1 MKNQSIKDI
10 LPLIEKPSRYLGN
23 EKNSVKKDI
32 ESISLHI
39 ALAFPDLY
47 EIGMSHFGLQIL
59 YHILNEQVHVAAER
73 VYAPGSD
80 LAAYIK
86 SAGISLSSLE
96 TGTPLSG
103 FDIIGFSLL
112 YEMNYT
118 NVLMMLDLAGIPFYA
133 SDRDVSHPIIIA
145 GGPCTVNPEPVADF
159 FDAMVIGD
167 GESVVVEMARTWMAW
182 KNSGGRDKISLL
194 KDWAKIEGVYIPSF
208 FQPVYDGPDFKEIQ
222 PKFNDYQRVRRAIV
236 ADLNQAKFPDSPV
249 VAYGRPIHDRLRL
262 EVARGCT
269 RGCRFCQ
276 AGMIY
281 RPVRERSVENLMDL
295 TVKSIAA
302 TGYDDISLLSLSTG
316 DYGCLST
323 LMQGLFHCYSSE
335 NIALSFPSFRA
346 GTLSPEIMSLVK
358 QVRKTGFTIAPEAGS
373 EHLRAVINK
382 NISEQEVFDT
392 VSSAF
397 ELGWKLI
404 KFYFMIGLP
413 TETEED
419 RYAIVDLVKRIRQ
432 KLKSEG
438 HRPNINVSIGT
449 FIPKPHVPFQWS
461 LQISLAESKEIIFDL
476 KRQLKMPGVEF
487 KWQKPEL
494 SLLEG
499 LWARGDRRL
508 SRLLEIAYCK
518 GCCFDGW
525 SDRFDYPLWE
535 AAIHEAG
542 IDINYYTTRLRSA
555 DEPLPWDHIDTGI
568 SKEFLISEYENALTG
583 TPLSDCRFGD
593 CQGCGVCDFD
603 KIKPVYVAPNFTPDF
618 TLDKT
623 FASFS
628 GGGAGSGVRHPLPSQ
643 EMRIEIFYSKT
654 GPAKFFGHLEMVNIF
669 TRAIRRAGM
678 KIKFTQGFHPK
689 PKISFH
695 NPLPVG
701 MESEEE
707 SFYITLR
714 ESADCEEIVLS
725 VNNQLPEG
733 LLVTGCRNIPA
744 NKRPKLSE
752 RAVYRVT
759 VIEEEF
765 EDQKITAF
773 NDASE
778 WIVIRTTKKGRK
790 KQINLKDIILSI
802 QLLGPTKLRIQLK
815 MMEGLSVRPADV
827 IRSVFQLS
835 DEVILRAEIIKEKQK
850 DTLVC

>member
-1 MKNQSIKDI
+1 MKKQSMKDL
-10 LPLIEKPSRYLGN
+10 LPLIEKPSHYLGN
-23 EKNSVKKDI
+23 EKNVVKKDI
-32 ESISLHI
+32 EQISLHV

-59 YHILNEQVHVAAER
+59 YHILNEQSHIAAER

-80 LAAYIK
+80 LAALMT
-86 SAGISLSSLE
+86 SSGISLSSLE
-96 TGTPLSG
+96 SGTPLSK

-133 SDRDVSHPIIIA
+133 SDRDNTYPVIIA

-167 GESVVVEMARTWMAW
+167 GETVIVEMTRAWMTWKDSPGHD
-182 KNSGGRDKISLL
+182 KNSLLRDWS
-194 KDWAKIEGVYIPSF
+194 KIEGVYVPSF
-208 FQPVYDGPDFKEIQ
+208 FQPVYDGADFKEIQ
-222 PKFNDYQRVRRAIV
+222 PKFDDYTRVRRAIV
-236 ADLNQAKFPDSPV
+236 VDLDKATFPDAPV
-249 VAYGRPIHDRLRL
+249 VPYGRPVHDRLRL

-281 RPVRERSVENLMDL
+281 RPVRERSVENLMAL
-295 TVKSIAA
+295 TEKSIAA

-346 GTLSPEIMSLVK
+346 GTLSPEIMNIVK

-373 EHLRAVINK
+373 DRLRAVINK
-382 NISEQEVFDT
+382 NISEQEIFDT
-392 VSSAF
+392 VSNAF

-413 TETEED
+413 TETEAD
-419 RYAIVDLVKRIRQ
+419 RFAIVDLVKRIRQ

-461 LQISLAESKEIIFDL
+461 PQIPLEESKKIIFDL
-476 KRQLKMPGVEF
+476 KRQLKMPGIEF

-494 SLLEG
+494 SFLEG

-508 SRLLEIAYCK
+508 SRLLEIAYRK

-525 SDRFDYPLWE
+525 SERFDYPSWE
-535 AAIHEAG
+535 AALHETG
-542 IDINYYTTRLRSA
+542 VDINYYTTRIRSV

-568 SKEFLISEYENALTG
+568 SKAFLISENEKALTG
-583 TPLSDCRFGD
+583 TPSPDCRFGE

-603 KIKPVYVAPNFTPDF
+603 KIKPVCFAPDN
-618 TLDKT
+618 T
-623 FASFS
+623 FVFFS
-628 GGGAGSGVRHPLPSQ
+628 GKGVRHPFPGQ
-643 EMRIEIFYSKT
+643 EDRVEIFYSKT
-654 GPAKFFGHLEMVNIF
+654 GVAKFFGHLEMVNIF
-669 TRAIRRAGM
+669 TRAIRRAGIS
-678 KIKFTQGFHPK
+678 IKFTQGFHPK
-689 PKISFH
+689 PKMSFH
-695 NPLPVG
+695 NPLSVG

-714 ESADCEEIVLS
+714 ESADCEGIVS
-725 VNNQLPEG
+725 SMNRQLPEG
-733 LLVTGCRNIPA
+733 LFVTGCIRIPA
-744 NKRPKLSE
+744 NQRPKLSE
-752 RAVYRVT
+752 VADYRVT
-759 VIEEEF
+759 ITETEF
-765 EDQKITAF
+765 EDQKITVF
-773 NDASE
+773 NDALQ
-778 WIVIRTTKKGRK
+778 WNVVRTTKKGRK
-790 KQINLKDIILSI
+790 KQIDLKEIVLNLKRLS
-802 QLLGPTKLRIQLK
+802 PVKLKMQLK
-815 MMEGLSVRPADV
+815 VLEGMSVRPADV
-827 IRSVFQLS
+827 IQSIFQIS
-835 DEVILRAEIIKEKQK
+835 DKVLLQSEIIKQK
-850 DTLVC
+850 ETPVC

>member
-1 MKNQSIKDI
+1 MRNKIIYDI

-32 ESISLHI
+32 ERIKLHV

-59 YHILNEQVHVAAER
+59 YHILNKQTHIAAER
-73 VYAPGSD
+73 VYAPCSD
-80 LAAYIK
+80 LAAQMN
-86 SAGISLSSLE
+86 SAGILLSSLE

-133 SDRDVSHPIIIA
+133 SGRDDSHPVIIA

-182 KNSGGRDKISLL
+182 KDDGGGDKNRLLRDWS
-194 KDWAKIEGVYIPSF
+194 KIEGVYVPSF
-208 FQPVYDGPDFKEIQ
+208 FEPVYDGSDFKEIQ
-222 PKFNDYQRVRRAIV
+222 PKFDDYRKVRRAIV
-236 ADLNQAKFPDSPV
+236 PDLDQATFPDAPV
-249 VAYGRPIHDRLRL
+249 VAYGRPVHDRLRL

-295 TVKSIAA
+295 TEKSIAA

-346 GTLSPEIMSLVK
+346 GTLSPEIMNIIK

-373 EHLRAVINK
+373 DRLRAVINK
-382 NISEQEVFDT
+382 NISEQEIFDT
-392 VSSAF
+392 VSNAF

-413 TETEED
+413 TETEAD
-419 RYAIVDLVKRIRQ
+419 RSAIVDLVKRIRQ

-438 HRPNINVSIGT
+438 RRPNINVSIGT

-461 LQISLAESKEIIFDL
+461 SQIPLEESKKIIFDL
-476 KRQLKMPGVEF
+476 KRQLKMPGVAF
-487 KWQKPEL
+487 KWQKPAL
-494 SLLEG
+494 SFLEG

-508 SRLLEIAYCK
+508 SRLLEIAYRK

-525 SDRFDYPLWE
+525 SERFDYPSWE
-535 AAIHEAG
+535 AAIDEAG
-542 IDINYYTTRLRSA
+542 VDINYYTTRIRSV

-568 SKEFLISEYENALTG
+568 SKDFLISENENALTG
-583 TPLSDCRFGD
+583 TPLPDCRFGE

-603 KIKPVYVAPNFTPDF
+603 KIKPVCFAPDN
-618 TLDKT
+618 T

-628 GGGAGSGVRHPLPSQ
+628 GKGVRHLLPDQ
-643 EMRIEIFYSKT
+643 EERIEIFYSKI
-654 GPAKFFGHLEMVNIF
+654 GVAKFFGHLEMVNIF
-669 TRAIRRAGM
+669 TRAIRRAGIR
-678 KIKFTQGFHPK
+678 IKFTQGYHPK
-689 PKISFH
+689 PKMSFH
-695 NPLPVG
+695 NPLSVG

-714 ESADCEEIVLS
+714 ESADCEAIVS
-725 VNNQLPEG
+725 SMNRQLPEG
-733 LLVTGCRNIPA
+733 LFVTGCIGIPA
-744 NKRPKLSE
+744 NQRPKLSE
-752 RAVYRVT
+752 VADYRVT
-759 VIEEEF
+759 ITKAEF

-773 NDASE
+773 NDASQ
-778 WIVIRTTKKGRK
+778 WFVVRTTKKGRK
-790 KQINLKDIILSI
+790 KQIDLKEIVLS
-802 QLLGPTKLRIQLK
+802 LKRLSPVTLKMQLK
-815 MMEGLSVRPADV
+815 IVEGKSVRPADV
-827 IRSVFQLS
+827 IQSIFQFL
-835 DEVILRAEIIKEKQK
+835 DTTIRCAEFMKEKQK
-850 DTLVC
+850 ETPVC

>member
-1 MKNQSIKDI
+1 MKKQSMKDM

-32 ESISLHI
+32 EKISLHI

-59 YHILNEQVHVAAER
+59 YHILNEQSHIAAER

-80 LAAYIK
+80 LAAHMT
-86 SAGISLSSLE
+86 SSGIPLSSLE
-96 TGTPLSG
+96 SGTPLSK

-133 SDRDVSHPIIIA
+133 SDRDESFPVIIA
-145 GGPCTVNPEPVADF
+145 GGPCTVNPEPVAEF

-167 GESVVVEMARTWMAW
+167 GESVIVEMTRAWMTW
-182 KNSGGRDKISLL
+182 KDGGRDGKNSLL
-194 KDWAKIEGVYIPSF
+194 RDWSKIEGVYVPSF
-208 FQPVYDGPDFKEIQ
+208 FQPVYDGQDFKAIT
-222 PKFNDYQRVRRAIV
+222 PKYDDCKKVRRTIV
-236 ADLNQAKFPDSPV
+236 ADLNQASFPDVPV
-249 VAYGRPIHDRLRL
+249 VPFGRPVHDRLRL

-281 RPVRERSVENLMDL
+281 RPVRERTVENLMAL
-295 TVKSIAA
+295 TEKSIVA
-302 TGYDDISLLSLSTG
+302 TGYEDISLLSLSTG
-316 DYGCLST
+316 DYGCLSP
-323 LMQGLFHCYSSE
+323 LMQDLFHSYSSE
-335 NIALSFPSFRA
+335 NIAVSFPSFRA
-346 GTLSPEIMSLVK
+346 GTLTPEIMNLIK

-373 EHLRAVINK
+373 ERLRAVINK
-382 NISEQEVFDT
+382 NISEQEIFDT

-413 TETEED
+413 TETKED

-438 HRPNINVSIGT
+438 RKPNINVSIGT

-461 LQISLAESKEIIFDL
+461 PQLSLEESKDIIFDL

-487 KWQKPEL
+487 KWQKPEV

-508 SRLLEIAYCK
+508 SRLLEVAYRK

-525 SDRFDYPLWE
+525 SDRFDYPLWMSAIQE
-535 AAIHEAG
+535 AEV
-542 IDINYYTTRLRSA
+542 DINYYTTRARSA

-568 SKEFLISEYENALTG
+568 SKAFFVSEYENALTG
-583 TPLSDCRFGD
+583 KSLADCRFGD
-593 CQGCGVCDFD
+593 CQDCGVCDFD
-603 KIKPVYVAPNFTPDF
+603 KIMPVYYAPEKAPGA
-618 TLDKT
+618 L
-623 FASFS
+623 FS
-628 GGGAGSGVRHPLPSQ
+628 GKGTKHPLPSDPNDD
-643 EMRIEIFYSKT
+643 ERIEIVYSKT
-654 GPAKFFGHLEMVNIF
+654 GAAKFFGHLEMVNLF
-669 TRAIRRAGM
+669 TRAIRRAG
-678 KIKFTQGFHPK
+678 IKLKYTQGFHPK
-689 PKISFH
+689 PKMSFH

-714 ESADCEEIVLS
+714 EPADCEEIILS
-725 VNNQLPEG
+725 VNDQLPEG
-733 LLVTGCRNIPA
+733 LFVTDCRNILA
-744 NKRPKLSE
+744 NKRPEPSDTAE
-752 RAVYRVT
+752 YRMT
-759 VIEEEF
+759 VSDEIF

-773 NDASE
+773 NEASD
-778 WIVIRTTKKGRK
+778 WMVVRTTKKGRK
-790 KQINLKDIILSI
+790 KQIDLKEIVLNLE
-802 QLLGPTKLRIQLK
+802 LLNRQTLKMQLK
-815 MMEGLSVRPADV
+815 IVEGTSVKPADV
-827 IRSVFQLS
+827 IQSIFQLS
-835 DEVILRAEIIKEKQK
+835 DTSIRSAEFIKEKHK
-850 DTLVC
+850 DIPES

>member
-1 MKNQSIKDI
+1 MKNQSLKDI

-59 YHILNEQVHVAAER
+59 YHILNEQTHIAAER

-80 LAAYIK
+80 LAAHMK
-86 SAGISLSSLE
+86 SAGVSLSSLE

-118 NVLMMLDLAGIPFYA
+118 NVLMMLDLAGIPFYS
-133 SDRDVSHPIIIA
+133 SDRGDSHPMIIA

-167 GESVVVEMARTWMAW
+167 GESVIVEMAQAWMKW
-182 KNSGGRDKISLL
+182 KDGGGGDKNSLL
-194 KDWAKIEGVYIPSF
+194 KDWANIEGVYVPSF

-222 PKFNDYQRVRRAIV
+222 PKFDDYRRVRRAIV
-236 ADLNQAKFPDSPV
+236 ADLDQAAFPDSPV
-249 VAYGRPIHDRLRL
+249 VAYGRPVHDRLRL

-295 TVKSIAA
+295 TEKSIAA
-302 TGYDDISLLSLSTG
+302 TGYEDISLLSLSTG
-316 DYGCLST
+316 DYGSLSA
-323 LMQGLFHCYSSE
+323 LMQGLFNCYSSE

-346 GTLSPEIMSLVK
+346 GTLTPEIMNLVK

-373 EHLRAVINK
+373 DRLRAVINK
-382 NISEQEVFDT
+382 NITEQEIFDT

-404 KFYFMIGLP
+404 KFYFMIGMP
-413 TETEED
+413 TETDAD
-419 RYAIVDLVKRIRQ
+419 RLAIVDLVKRIRQ

-438 HRPNINVSIGT
+438 RRPNINVSIGT

-461 LQISLAESKEIIFDL
+461 PQISLEESKKIIFDL

-494 SLLEG
+494 SILEG

-508 SRLLEIAYCK
+508 SRLLEIAYRK

-535 AAIHEAG
+535 TAIHEAG
-542 IDINYYTTRLRSA
+542 VDINYYTTRIRST
-555 DEPLPWDHIDTGI
+555 DEPLPWDHIDTGV
-568 SKEFLISEYENALTG
+568 SREFLISEYENALTE
-583 TPLSDCRFGD
+583 TSLPDCRSGD

-603 KIKPVYVAPNFTPDF
+603 KIKPVCFAPE
-618 TLDKT
+618 KT
-623 FASFS
+623 SALFS
-628 GGGAGSGVRHPLPSQ
+628 NSGVRHPVPSQ
-643 EMRIEIFYSKT
+643 DVRFEIFYSKT
-654 GPAKFFGHLEMVNIF
+654 GAAKFFGHLEMVNIF
-669 TRAIRRAGM
+669 SRAIRRAGL
-678 KIKFTQGFHPK
+678 KTKFTQGFHPK
-689 PKISFH
+689 PKMSFH
-695 NPLPVG
+695 NPLSVG

-707 SFYITLR
+707 SFYIMLR
-714 ESADCEEIVLS
+714 ESANCEDIVS
-725 VNNQLPEG
+725 SMNSQLPEG
-733 LLVTGCRNIPA
+733 LLVTGCSNIPA

-752 RAVYRVT
+752 TADYTVT
-759 VIEEEF
+759 VTEEAF

-773 NDASE
+773 NETAE
-778 WIVIRTTKKGRK
+778 WFVTRTTKKGRK
-790 KQINLKDIILSI
+790 KQIDLKEIVLNLKRLSPVT
-802 QLLGPTKLRIQLK
+802 LKMQLK
-815 MMEGLSVRPADV
+815 MVEGKSVRPADV
-827 IRSVFQLS
+827 IKSVFQFS
-835 DEVILRAEIIKEKQK
+835 DTTILCAEFLKEKQK
-850 DTLVC
+850 DTPEC

>member
-1 MKNQSIKDI
+1 MRNKIIYDI

-32 ESISLHI
+32 ERIKLHV

-59 YHILNEQVHVAAER
+59 YHILNEQTHIAAER

-80 LAAYIK
+80 LAAQMN
-86 SAGISLSSLE
+86 SAGILLSSLE

-133 SDRDVSHPIIIA
+133 SGRDDSHPVIIA

-182 KNSGGRDKISLL
+182 KDDGGGDKKNLL
-194 KDWAKIEGVYIPSF
+194 RNWSKIEGVYVPSF
-208 FQPVYDGPDFKEIQ
+208 FQPIYDGPAFKEIQ
-222 PKFNDYQRVRRAIV
+222 PKFDDYRQVRRAIV
-236 ADLNQAKFPDSPV
+236 ADLDKATFPDAPV
-249 VAYGRPIHDRLRL
+249 VPYGRPIHDRLRL

-281 RPVRERSVENLMDL
+281 RPVRERSVENLMAL
-295 TVKSIAA
+295 TEKSIAA

-346 GTLSPEIMSLVK
+346 GTLSPEIMNIVK

-373 EHLRAVINK
+373 ERLRAVINK
-382 NISEQEVFDT
+382 NISEQEIFDT

-413 TETEED
+413 TETEAD
-419 RYAIVDLVKRIRQ
+419 RSAIVDLVKRIRQ

-438 HRPNINVSIGT
+438 RRPNINVSIGT

-461 LQISLAESKEIIFDL
+461 PQMSLEESKDIIFDL

-494 SLLEG
+494 SFLEG

-508 SRLLEIAYCK
+508 SRLLEIAYRK

-525 SDRFDYPLWE
+525 SERFDYPLWE

-542 IDINYYTTRLRSA
+542 IDINYYTIRIRSV
-555 DEPLPWDHIDTGI
+555 DEPLPWDHINTGI

-583 TPLSDCRFGD
+583 TPLSDCRFGE

-603 KIKPVYVAPNFTPDF
+603 KIKPVCFAPEVIPEKTSVPFS
-618 TLDKT
+618 DK
-623 FASFS
+623 
-628 GGGAGSGVRHPLPSQ
+628 GARHPFPGQ
-643 EMRIEIFYSKT
+643 EERIEIFYSKT
-654 GPAKFFGHLEMVNIF
+654 GVAKFFGHLEMVNIF

-689 PKISFH
+689 PKMSFH
-695 NPLPVG
+695 NPLSVG

-714 ESADCEEIVLS
+714 EPADCEEIVS
-725 VNNQLPEG
+725 SMNNQLPEG
-733 LLVTGCRNIPA
+733 FLVTGCIKIFA
-744 NKRPKLSE
+744 NERPKLSE
-752 RAVYRVT
+752 TADYRVT

-773 NDASE
+773 DDALQ
-778 WIVIRTTKKGRK
+778 WNVVRTTKKGRK
-790 KQINLKDIILSI
+790 KQIDLKEIVLNLNRLS
-802 QLLGPTKLRIQLK
+802 PVKLKMQLK
-815 MMEGLSVRPADV
+815 VVEGMSVRPADV
-827 IRSVFQLS
+827 IRSIFQIS
-835 DEVILRAEIIKEKQK
+835 DEVLLQAEIIKEKQK
-850 DTLVC
+850 DTPVC

>member
-1 MKNQSIKDI
+1 MRNKMIKDI

-23 EKNSVKKDI
+23 EKNSVIKDRK
-32 ESISLHI
+32 SINLHI

-59 YHILNEQVHVAAER
+59 YHILNEQDQIFAER

-80 LAAYIK
+80 LAAYLK
-86 SAGISLSSLE
+86 ADGISLSSLE
-96 TGTPLSG
+96 SATPLSK

-118 NVLMMLDLAGIPFYA
+118 NVLMMLDLAEIPFYA
-133 SDRDVSHPIIIA
+133 SDRDDSHPIIIA

-167 GESVVVEMARTWMAW
+167 GESVILEMSRAWMAW
-182 KNSGGRDKISLL
+182 KDGGDRDKNSLL
-194 KDWAKIEGVYIPSF
+194 RDWSKIHGVYVPSF
-208 FQPVYDGPDFKEIQ
+208 FQPLYDGVDFKAVR
-222 PKFNDYQRVRRAIV
+222 PKFDDYRQVRRAIV
-236 ADLNQAKFPDSPV
+236 ADLDEATFPDAPV
-249 VAYGRPIHDRLRL
+249 VAFGRPIHDRLRL

-281 RPVRERSVENLMDL
+281 RPVRERSVENLMGL
-295 TVKSIAA
+295 TEKSIAA

-316 DYGCLST
+316 DYGCLSS
-323 LMQGLFHCYSSE
+323 LMQGLFDCYSSE

-346 GTLSPEIMSLVK
+346 GTLSPEIMNIVK

-373 EHLRAVINK
+373 ERLRAVINK
-382 NISEQEVFDT
+382 NISEQEIFDT

-419 RYAIVDLVKRIRQ
+419 RQAIVDLVKRIRQ

-438 HRPNINVSIGT
+438 LRPNINVSIGT

-461 LQISLAESKEIIFDL
+461 PQFSLEESKDIIFDL
-476 KRQLKMPGVEF
+476 KRQLKMPGIEF

-508 SRLLEIAYCK
+508 SRLLEIAYRK

-525 SDRFDYPLWE
+525 SDRFDYPLWM

-542 IDINYYTTRLRSA
+542 VDINYYTTRVRSA
-555 DEPLPWDHIDTGI
+555 DDPLPWDHIDTGI
-568 SKEFLISEYENALTG
+568 SKDFLISEYNNALTG
-583 TPLSDCRFGD
+583 TQLSDCRFGD

-603 KIKPVYVAPNFTPDF
+603 TIRPV
-618 TLDKT
+618 T
-623 FASFS
+623 FSPKKLSVSFS
-628 GGGAGSGVRHPLPSQ
+628 GKKVRHPVPGQ
-643 EMRIEIFYSKT
+643 EVRLEIFYSKT
-654 GPAKFFGHLEMVNIF
+654 GVAKFFGHLEMVNILS
-669 TRAIRRAGM
+669 RAIRRAGM

-689 PKISFH
+689 PKMSFH

-714 ESADCEEIVLS
+714 ESADCEEIVSSL
-725 VNNQLPEG
+725 NNQLPEG
-733 LLVTGCRNIPA
+733 LFVTGCCTIAA
-744 NKRPKLSE
+744 NKRPKLSKTSD
-752 RAVYRVT
+752 YRVT
-759 VIEEEF
+759 VFEEKF
-765 EDQKITAF
+765 EDQKIAAF
-773 NDASE
+773 NEAPE
-778 WIVIRTTKKGRK
+778 WVVVRTTKKGRK
-790 KQINLKDIILSI
+790 KQIDLKEMVLNLKLLS
-802 QLLGPTKLRIQLK
+802 PEKLNMQLK
-815 MMEGLSVRPADV
+815 IADGLSVRPTDV
-827 IRSVFQLS
+827 IQSIFQFS
-835 DEVILRAEIIKEKQK
+835 DETMRYAEIIKEKQK
-850 DTLVC
+850 EMPVC

>member
-1 MKNQSIKDI
+1 MKNQSMKDL

-32 ESISLHI
+32 EKISLHV

-59 YHILNEQVHVAAER
+59 YHILNEQSHIAAER
-73 VYAPGSD
+73 VYAPGLD
-80 LAAYIK
+80 LAAHMT
-86 SAGISLSSLE
+86 SSGIPLSSLE
-96 TGTPLSG
+96 SGTPLSK

-133 SDRDVSHPIIIA
+133 ADRDASYPVIIA

-167 GESVVVEMARTWMAW
+167 GETVIVEMTRIWMTWKDGGEGD
-182 KNSGGRDKISLL
+182 KNSLLRDWS
-194 KDWAKIEGVYIPSF
+194 KIEGVYVPSF
-208 FQPVYDGPDFKEIQ
+208 FQPVYDGQDFQAIK
-222 PKFNDYQRVRRAIV
+222 PKYDDCKKVHRAIV
-236 ADLNQAKFPDSPV
+236 ADLDKATFPDAPV
-249 VAYGRPIHDRLRL
+249 VPYGRPVHDRLRL

-281 RPVRERSVENLMDL
+281 RPVRERSVENLMAL
-295 TVKSIAA
+295 TEKSIAA

-323 LMQGLFHCYSSE
+323 LMQGLFDCYSSE

-346 GTLSPEIMSLVK
+346 GTLSPEIMNMVK
-358 QVRKTGFTIAPEAGS
+358 QIRKTGFTIAPESGS
-373 EHLRAVINK
+373 ERLRAVINK
-382 NISEQEVFDT
+382 NISEQEIFDT
-392 VSSAF
+392 VCSAF

-413 TETEED
+413 TETEAD

-432 KLKSEG
+432 KLKSDG
-438 HRPNINVSIGT
+438 RRPNINVSIGT

-461 LQISLAESKEIIFDL
+461 PQSSFEESKKIIFDL

-494 SLLEG
+494 SFLEG

-508 SRLLEIAYCK
+508 SRLLEIAYRK

-525 SDRFDYPLWE
+525 SERFDYSLWE
-535 AAIHEAG
+535 AAIQEAG
-542 IDINYYTTRLRSA
+542 VDINYYTTRIRSV

-583 TPLSDCRFGD
+583 TPLPDCRFGE
-593 CQGCGVCDFD
+593 CQDCGVCDFD
-603 KIKPVYVAPNFTPDF
+603 KIKPVCFTPN
-618 TLDKT
+618 KT
-623 FASFS
+623 VASS
-628 GGGAGSGVRHPLPSQ
+628 SGSGVSHPLPGQ
-643 EMRIEIFYSKT
+643 EARIEIFYSKT
-654 GPAKFFGHLEMVNIF
+654 GVAKFFGHLEMVNIF
-669 TRAIRRAGM
+669 SRAIRRAGI
-678 KIKFTQGFHPK
+678 KIKFTQGYHPK
-689 PKISFH
+689 PKMSFH
-695 NPLPVG
+695 NPLSVG
-701 MESEEE
+701 IESEEE

-714 ESADCEEIVLS
+714 EPAACEEIVSS
-725 VNNQLPEG
+725 VNSQLPEG
-733 LLVTGCRNIPA
+733 LLIFDCINIPV

-752 RAVYRVT
+752 IADYRVT
-759 VIEEEF
+759 VTEAEF

-773 NDASE
+773 NEASQ
-778 WIVIRTTKKGRK
+778 WFVVRTTKKGRK
-790 KQINLKDIILSI
+790 KQIDLKENVLS
-802 QLLGPTKLRIQLK
+802 LKRLSPVKLKMQLK
-815 MMEGLSVRPADV
+815 VVEGMSVRPADV
-827 IRSVFQLS
+827 IRSIFQIS
-835 DEVILRAEIIKEKQK
+835 DDGLRQAEIIKEKQK
-850 DTLVC
+850 

>member
-1 MKNQSIKDI
+1 MRTKMIKKI

-23 EKNSVKKDI
+23 EKNSVIKDRK
-32 ESISLHI
+32 SISLHI

-59 YHILNEQVHVAAER
+59 YHILNKQDHIAAER

-80 LAAYIK
+80 LAAQIK
-86 SAGISLSSLE
+86 SAEIPLSSLE

-133 SDRDVSHPIIIA
+133 SQRNSHPMIIA

-167 GESVVVEMARTWMAW
+167 GETVIVKMAQTWMAW
-182 KNSGGRDKISLL
+182 KDGGGNDKDSLL
-194 KDWAKIEGVYIPSF
+194 RDWSKIGGVYVPSF
-208 FQPVYDGPDFKEIQ
+208 FQPVYDGADFKEIQ
-222 PKFNDYQRVRRAIV
+222 PKFDGNRRVRRAII
-236 ADLNQAKFPDSPV
+236 ADLDQAAFPDAPV
-249 VAYGRPIHDRLRL
+249 VPFGRPIHDRLRL

-281 RPVRERSVENLMDL
+281 RPVRERSVENLINL
-295 TVKSIAA
+295 VEKSIAS

-323 LMQGLFHCYSSE
+323 LMQNLFHCYSSE

-346 GTLSPEIMSLVK
+346 GTLSPEIMNLVK

-373 EHLRAVINK
+373 ERLRAVINK
-382 NISEQEVFDT
+382 NISEQEIFDT

-419 RYAIVDLVKRIRQ
+419 RQAIVDLVKRIRQ

-438 HRPNINVSIGT
+438 RRPNINVSIGT

-461 LQISLAESKEIIFDL
+461 PQISLEESKDIIFDL

-494 SLLEG
+494 SFLEG
-499 LWARGDRRL
+499 LWARGDRHL
-508 SRLLEIAYCK
+508 SRLLEIAYRK

-542 IDINYYTTRLRSA
+542 VDINYYTARNRSV

-568 SKEFLISEYENALTG
+568 SKKFLISEYENALIG
-583 TPLSDCRFGD
+583 ASSADCRFGE

-603 KIKPVYVAPNFTPDF
+603 NIMPVVFSPD
-618 TLDKT
+618 K
-623 FASFS
+623 ASVSFLEK
-628 GGGAGSGVRHPLPSQ
+628 GVRHPVPNQ
-643 EMRIEIFYSKT
+643 EARFEIFYSKT
-654 GPAKFFGHLEMVNIF
+654 GDAKFFGHLEMVNIL
-669 TRAIRRAGM
+669 TRAIRRVGL
-678 KIKFTQGFHPK
+678 KIKFTKGFHPK
-689 PKISFH
+689 PKMSFH
-695 NPLPVG
+695 NPLPLG
-701 MESEEE
+701 MESAEE

-714 ESADCEEIVLS
+714 EPADCEKIISS
-725 VNNQLPEG
+725 VNRQLPEG
-733 LLVTGCRNIPA
+733 LLVTGCCNIPV
-744 NKRPKLSE
+744 NKRPKLPE
-752 RAVYRVT
+752 TVVYTMIVSKK
-759 VIEEEF
+759 EF

-778 WIVIRTTKKGRK
+778 WMVVRTTKKGRK
-790 KQINLKDIILSI
+790 KQIDLKEIVLDLKRLS
-802 QLLGPTKLRIQLK
+802 PVKLNMRLK
-815 MMEGLSVRPADV
+815 MVQGMSVRPTDV
-827 IRSVFQLS
+827 IQSIFQFS
-835 DEVILRAEIIKEKQK
+835 DATIRYAEIIKEKQK
-850 DTLVC
+850 DTPAY